1 MFFRLRLEIEVNSM
15 RLKKTVL
22 EAEGVNLYFSGVK
35 ILHDIHFDL
44 EEGEVHCL
52 LGENGA

>member
-1 MFFRLRLEIEVNSM
+1 M

-22 EAEGVNLYFSGVK
+22 EAEGVNLSFSGVK

-44 EEGEVHCL
+44 ADGEVHCL
-52 LGENGA
+52 LGENGAGKSSL